1 MSESA
6 LRVVRGRLL
15 QPHPTKPSFT
25 LVPDALV
32 HIDEAG
38 RFTSVAPAPP
48 DCTVPETWP
57 GAVILPGFVDAH
69 LHFPQTEILGS
80 ASGPLLPWLQT
91 SVFPEESRFGERA
104 YAEHVAATFCSAMLR
119 QGTTLAGI
127 YSSSHPVATEVLFEE
142 LDHRG
147 MRALTGVT
155 WMNRGAPDALLRGTA
170 EAVAATEALVERWH
184 GHDGRLRVAVTPRF
198 ALSCDAEMLRA
209 AGELAERHGLWVQT
223 HLSENPDELKFTA
236 EAFPGAHDYLDIYE
250 DVGLVHDRSIL
261 AHCIH
266 LSDSEWG
273 RLAAQGAVVA
283 HCPDSNFFLG
293 SGCMP
298 LARALSEGV
307 RVALGTDVGAGRT
320 FSLRRVAASAYDASL
335 VVGAPVAPEALLWLA
350 TRGGAV
356 ALGAGDAVGCL
367 APGYDADLVA
377 IEAPATPDL
386 ARLVDALLFR
396 HDAGPAL
403 ATVIRGR
410 MRWGQ
415 A

>member
-1 MSESA
+1 MSDLP

-15 QPHPTKPSFT
+15 QPHPTEPRFT

-32 HIDEAG
+32 RIDAAG
-38 RFTSVAPAPP
+38 TFSSVEPAPP
-48 DCTVPETWP
+48 DCDIPETWP
-57 GAVILPGFVDAH
+57 GAVLLPGFVDAH

-91 SVFPEESRFGERA
+91 SVFPEESRFGDRS
-104 YAEHVAATFCSAMLR
+104 YAERVAATFCGAMLR

-127 YSSSHPVATEVLFEE
+127 YSSSHPIATEVLFEE
-142 LDHRG
+142 LDRRG
-147 MRALTGVT
+147 LRALTGVT
-155 WMNRGAPDALLRGTA
+155 WMNRGAPPALLRGTG
-170 EAVAATEALVERWH
+170 EALAATESLVERWD
-184 GHDGRLRVAVTPRF
+184 GRDGRLRVCVTPRF

-209 AGELAERHGLWVQT
+209 AGEVAGRHGLWVQT

-236 EAFPGAHDYLDIYE
+236 EAYPGASDYLAIYE
-250 DVGLVHDRSIL
+250 DFGLVNERSIL

-266 LSDSEWG
+266 LSDGEWA
-273 RLAAQGAVVA
+273 RLAARGAVVA

-298 LARALSEGV
+298 LARALGEGV

-335 VVGAPVAPEALLWLA
+335 VVGAPVAPEVLLWLA
-350 TRGGAV
+350 TRGGAL
-356 ALGAGDAVGCL
+356 ALGAGDQVGCL
-367 APGYDADLVA
+367 APGYEADLVA
-377 IEAPATPDL
+377 IEAPDGLAMTPL
-386 ARLVDALLFR
+386 IDALLFR

-410 MRWGQ
+410 VRWGHG
-415 A
+415 